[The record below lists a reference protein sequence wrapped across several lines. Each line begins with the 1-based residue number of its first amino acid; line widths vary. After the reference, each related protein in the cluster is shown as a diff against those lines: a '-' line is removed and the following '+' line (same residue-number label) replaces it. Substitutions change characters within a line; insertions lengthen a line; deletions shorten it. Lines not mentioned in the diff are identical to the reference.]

1 MTNLIVGANTSTYT
15 TNSPAVNDSYFVVIG
30 IGSTNVTSSVAA
42 LNIFTSGI
50 VSTWTNVLG
59 GSWAAGAN
67 WDGGTIASGSGN
79 TADFSTLIL
88 GGSWVATLDGAR
100 TIGNLIFGDQGNTYN
115 WTVGTGSGGPLTLAV
130 SSASPTIMAKNG
142 TTTISPV
149 LAGSAGMTKTGA
161 GILSLASEDTYSGL
175 TVISNGVLQLSA
187 NPGDDGNGT
196 LGNSAITVYG
206 AGELQF
212 NAGDVSGYG
221 SGNALTLVGGDM
233 RQVSAYSE
241 TLGRPINLNN
251 GTITA
256 NSGAGIINHSPHLN
270 GDCYNENGDVIAT
283 AANSTNYISM
293 PAGTQF
299 SLRGGSF
306 SNAAGSVLI
315 VSGVLDDFATGSFG
329 AQSLVKGGLGS
340 MILNSNNTY
349 TGVTTINGGD
359 LEVDGSIQASAT
371 VTVNSGGLL
380 SGTGT
385 MNGDVTVQSGGTLM
399 SGTLAS
405 MGTLTIGNGLTFN
418 SGSTNVMR
426 INKAGA
432 ALNSDLLQGMASV
445 SYGGTLTVTATGDA
459 LAAGD
464 TFKLFDS
471 SSYGGVFA
479 TYHLPALTSGLTW
492 DLYQLTVNGTI
503 QVVNSGYIPPPPLT
517 NLTAAVSGGVVSLSW
532 PSDPVGLSLQVQ
544 TNSVAV
550 GLSTNWVDVANS
562 AVTNQMFF
570 PINTGNGCVF
580 YRLVRPP
587 IDRYALVT
595 RHNIQWNSSTGTIP
609 LGNGEFCFNA
619 DGTGLQTFG
628 GNSMSHWGWHSFPLP
643 SGVTADEI
651 PGTGTFETGRVE
663 GPDNPPAGT
672 GAIETWMTQNPHIMN
687 LGRLQLCNASG
698 TALTTGAISGLV
710 RTMNLW
716 SGVQTS
722 SYQVNGQT
730 VTVETCVHPA
740 LDAVVVRIQSPLV
753 ASGALQVALD
763 FPYPALPNNSWV
775 GNFSQTSGNTTTM
788 TMNGGSRADFART
801 LDTTNYDVS
810 LAWSPGGEISA
821 AGNSSP
827 NRFLLSAPGTNCL
840 EFVCAFSNAPI
851 SVSLPTVE
859 QSFVDTTNHWVN
871 FWSTGGAVDLSGSAD
886 SRWFELE
893 RRIVLSEYELA
904 AQDAG
909 SWPESENGLMGI
921 DPWVGQFHMEMLWW
935 HLTHYALW
943 NRWSMLTNAL
953 PYQRFIP
960 QAQALA
966 AQLDYAGLKWQK
978 EVGPEGRTAPWIYN
992 QVLLWK
998 QPHPI
1003 FFAELDYRLH
1013 PTLATL
1019 ENWSN
1024 IVFGTAD
1031 HMADYPDL
1039 NTNTGIYSL
1048 AFDVP
1053 PSEKALWSDTVFDL
1067 AYWRWGLNQ
1076 AQVWRQ
1082 RLGLARNPLWDQVR
1096 TNLAPMPVLNGV
1108 FVDYAGDTTTYTT
1121 TAYGHPD
1128 PIGVYGMLPPIE
1140 GVDPVITHSTVLKLW
1155 SAWNWNSNTW
1165 GWDFPWMAMAAA
1177 RTGEPQ
1183 IAVDALLEN
1192 STQNQ
1197 YDTRG
1202 VNNGWYLPGN
1212 GGLLYAVAMMAAGW
1226 DGSSGWAPGFPNDGS
1241 WTVKWEGLN
1250 KAP

>member
-1 MTNLIVGANTSTYT
+1 M
-15 TNSPAVNDSYFVVIG
+15 
-30 IGSTNVTSSVAA
+30 
-42 LNIFTSGI
+42 
-50 VSTWTNVLG
+50 
-59 GSWAAGAN
+59 
-67 WDGGTIASGSGN
+67 
-79 TADFSTLIL
+79 
-88 GGSWVATLDGAR
+88 
-100 TIGNLIFGDQGNTYN
+100 IFGDQGNTYN
-115 WTVGTGSGGPLTLAV
+115 WTLGSGSGGPLTLAV
-130 SSASPTIMAKNG
+130 SNALPTVTVNNRTAIVSA
-142 TTTISPV
+142 V

-161 GILSLASEDTYSGL
+161 GMLSLASEDTYSGL
-175 TVISNGVLQLSA
+175 TVVSNGVLQLSA

-196 LGNSAITVYG
+196 LGNSAITIYG
-206 AGELQF
+206 PGELQF

-221 SGNALTLVGGDM
+221 NSNALTLVGSTM

-241 TLGRPINLNN
+241 TMGRPITLDN

-256 NSGAGIINHSPHLN
+256 NPGAGAYNHPPHQN
-270 GDCYNENGDVIAT
+270 GDCYNEAGDLIAT

-306 SNAAGSVLI
+306 SNGANSVLI
-315 VSGVLDDFATGSFG
+315 VNGVLDDFATGSFG
-329 AQSLVKGGLGS
+329 PQSLVKGGAGS

-349 TGVTTINGGD
+349 TGATTINGGT
-359 LEVDGSIQASAT
+359 LEVDGSTASASAAM
-371 VTVNSGGLL
+371 VNGGILD
-380 SGTGT
+380 GTGII
-385 MNGDVTVQSGGTLM
+385 NGGVTIRSGGTLM

-405 MGTLTIGNGLTFN
+405 MGTLTIVNGLTFGA
-418 SGSTNVMR
+418 GSTNMMR
-426 INKAGA
+426 INKTGN
-432 ALNSDLLQGMASV
+432 ALGSDLLQGMASV

-464 TFKLFDS
+464 TFTLFDS
-471 SSYGGVFA
+471 SSYGGVF
-479 TYHLPALTSGLTW
+479 TTNNLPALATGLSW
-492 DLYQLTVNGTI
+492 DAYRLTVNGTI
-503 QVVNSGYIPPPPLT
+503 QVVNSGSTGPP
-517 NLTAAVSGGVVSLSW
+517 NITATVSGGEVFLSW
-532 PSDPVGLSLQVQ
+532 PVNYTGWTLQVQ
-544 TNSVAV
+544 TNSMAV
-550 GLSTNWVDVANS
+550 GLSTNWLDVSNS
-562 AVTNQMFF
+562 SITNQIFL
-570 PINTGNGCVF
+570 PVNTGNGCVF
-580 YRLVRPP
+580 YRLVYGENAP
-587 IDRYALVT
+587 INRYALVT

-628 GNSMSHWGWHSFPLP
+628 GNTMSHWGWHSFPLP
-643 SGVTADEI
+643 AGVTAAQI
-651 PGTGTFETGRVE
+651 PATGTFETGRVE
-663 GPDNPPAGT
+663 GPDNPPPGT

-687 LGRLQLCNASG
+687 LGRLQLCNANG
-698 TALTTGAISGLV
+698 TALQTSQISGLV

-722 SYQVNGQT
+722 SYQVSGQP

-740 LDAVVVRIQSPLV
+740 LDAVVVRIESPLV
-753 ASGALQVALD
+753 ASGALQVSVD
-763 FPYPALPNNSWV
+763 FPYPALANNSWV
-775 GNFSQTSGNTTTM
+775 GNFSPTNGNTTTM
-788 TMNGGSRADFART
+788 TMNGGSRADFAQT

-810 LAWSPGGEISA
+810 LAWSPGGEIFA
-821 AGNSSP
+821 VGNTSP

-840 EFVCAFSNAPI
+840 EFICAFSNAPI
-851 SVSLPTVE
+851 SVALPTVE
-859 QSFVDTTNHWVN
+859 QSLVDTSNHWMN
-871 FWSTGGAVDLSGSAD
+871 FWSTGGAIDLSGSSD

-935 HLTHYALW
+935 HLAHYALW

-960 QAQALA
+960 GAQALA

-978 EVGPEGRTAPWIYN
+978 EVGPEGRTAPWIYS

-1013 PTLATL
+1013 PSLATL
-1019 ENWSN
+1019 ENWTN

-1031 HMADYPDL
+1031 NLADYPDL
-1039 NTNTGIYSL
+1039 QTNTGIYSL

-1082 RLGLARNPLWDQVR
+1082 RLGLPRNPLWDQVL

-1108 FVDYAGDTTTYTT
+1108 FVDYSGDTTTYTT

-1140 GVDPVITHSTVLKLW
+1140 GVDTNIAHSTVIKLW
-1155 SAWNWNSNTW
+1155 NTWDWNNSNGW

-1177 RTGEPQ
+1177 RTGETQ
-1183 IAVDALLEN
+1183 IAVDALLDN
-1192 STQNQ
+1192 ASPNQ

-1250 KAP
+1250 TAP